1 MISSVWATFNVSCMK
16 TPLMTPTAAKPN
28 TPLNRIVNMLKAGLR
43 SSCKSRATGTQV
55 PSVSWNIVSIPPR
68 LRTSCMIMICL
79 GYWMPYHCIKCVCV
93 CVYIG
98 TCSSLGDEKTGL
110 ERCRS
115 RLYHSI
121 PKVNICVHTLAW
133 PNCHPFWSQTQNW
146 LKQAE
151 KLRGNVPKYSKSFRC
166 TSVSVWIAWSELL
179 CKKLIA
185 NWPNL
190 GSPEMMGQLDVLLQV
205 NHGISASSSETEE
218 KDNMRIIIW
227 IHLRV
232 YAGWPLLWSKYIH

>member
-1 MISSVWATFNVSCMK
+1 MKPLTLATTACWTLNPYFLPSFSFLATSLIMMISSVWATFNVSCMK

-79 GYWMPYHCIKCVCV
+79 VYWMPYHCIKCVCV
-93 CVYIG
+93 CIG
-98 TCSSLGDEKTGL
+98 TCSSLDDEKTGL

-115 RLYHSI
+115 CLYHSI
-121 PKVNICVHTLAW
+121 PKVNIYVHTLAW
-133 PNCHPFWSQTQNW
+133 PKCHPFWSQTQNW

-166 TSVSVWIAWSELL
+166 TSVSVWIAWSELT

-190 GSPEMMGQLDVLLQV
+190 GSLQRWWD
-205 NHGISASSSETEE
+205 NWMCYYSKSASWW
-218 KDNMRIIIW
+218 NW
-227 IHLRV
+227 
-232 YAGWPLLWSKYIH
+232 G